1 MKTSDLFLH
10 QLEKTGSGLRKSFF
24 ASLMGKVI
32 AGFLVLIAA
41 VGLTDYFVGWEVPI
55 RTTLAWLALGLV
67 LVGSLLAWRRAARV
81 PMTTIAARADAA
93 AGDARR
99 EVSAALDIA
108 KGGGN
113 ESGSLHEYL
122 SGLVTA
128 RATGSLASLPS
139 KQLFSRKEGLAAW
152 RFAAWAGAAL
162 VVLALIHPRA
172 TGIIVGRLLH
182 PASELPPYS
191 PYTFTLA
198 GENAP
203 KVIYG
208 KEASLAV
215 DIEGPPFTGEVTLL
229 IRPAGGGETDR
240 LPTFRE
246 TSTRHTRKLEG
257 VTAPV
262 NFAFAVGR
270 GRSAWHRLE
279 VIYQPRLESAEVELS
294 PPAYS
299 RLSGTRFSLGS
310 EDLRGLRG
318 TSVRLLAESN
328 RPLSGGV
335 LEGRAPQGREVLQ
348 RVEGVPVAE
357 EEKKVAFQWEIDGDL
372 VWTLDLT
379 DVRGGRMEETVAL
392 AQRLIPDEKPRVD
405 LVEPGPLI
413 FATPESEVKMVWE
426 IEDDL
431 GLDRVELLRSAER
444 FRDRV
449 QTLPEGSGEK
459 RLRVERATL
468 LGNLGVRPGQ
478 TLEFLLE
485 ARDRNPSLLGVGSAP
500 AASIRIISEEEYASQ
515 IRLRTT
521 LEEFSGRYRALREK
535 LEAAQSSLEALAEA
549 ARSGDAARL
558 EAARAEAIRAQQEA
572 AQWFKAFASDFPAF
586 ATDEQLNDLSG
597 DLHEELLKNLSDLEK
612 EEGWS
617 DPAKAEALA
626 NRLRERLTPGA
637 TQLAGQEAVA
647 AGISTLGAVM
657 EMAAELEAIHDEQ
670 RDISHRLD
678 RIARE
683 LALGQ
688 TDSRGDIPTLRA
700 RQVNNHERL
709 AEVEEKLPER
719 LSQLPESAESLRAGA
734 EKVLEML
741 KSLQVQKQMSDSA
754 SQAGEGKVPGAAED
768 AALALANLDQI
779 LTQEKNDFCRICQG
793 GEPGFC
799 QGDGLAALTLAQM
812 LDALRGR
819 SRSRTAGNGDGSG
832 GGGGSGLGGF
842 GGSGTTMQG
851 IQLDIPLIGPPR
863 VQLSQPPGGMGGP
876 GRESGTTASALKTEA
891 TAGALPGGESAAPD
905 GRAWTP
911 EDVPP
916 KYRDAVGR
924 FFSEEPVPPSEPN
937 PAP

>member
-1 MKTSDLFLH
+1 MKTSDVFLSE
-10 QLEKTGSGLRKSFF
+10 LEKTGSGLRKSFF
-24 ASLMGKVI
+24 ASSMGKVT
-32 AGFLVLIAA
+32 AGFLLFVA
-41 VGLTDYFVGWEVPI
+41 VIGLTDYVVGWEVPV
-55 RTTLAWLALGLV
+55 RTTLAWIALALILI
-67 LVGSLLAWRRAARV
+67 GSLIAWRRAARV
-81 PMTTIAARADAA
+81 PMTMIAARADAA
-93 AGDARR
+93 AGDSRR

-108 KGGGN
+108 KGSAS
-113 ESGSLHEYL
+113 ESSSLHEYL
-122 SGLVTA
+122 SGLLTA
-128 RATGSLASLPS
+128 RAAGSLASLPA
-139 KQLFSRKEGLAAW
+139 KQLFSRKEHLAAW

-162 VVLALIHPRA
+162 VVLAFIHPRA
-172 TGIIVGRLLH
+172 TGIIAGRLFR

-191 PYTFTLA
+191 PYAFSLV

-203 KVIYG
+203 RVIYG

-215 DIEGPPFTGEVTLL
+215 EIEGPPFTGEVTLL
-229 IRPAGGGETDR
+229 IRPAGGGEADR

-246 TSTRHTRKLEG
+246 TSTRYTRKLEG

-262 NFAFAVGR
+262 DFAFAVGR
-270 GRSAWHRLE
+270 ARSAWHRLE
-279 VIYQPRLESAEVELS
+279 VIYQPRLEGAEVELS

-348 RVEGVPVAE
+348 RIEGVSVAE
-357 EEKKVAFQWEIDGDL
+357 EEKKVEFQWEIDGDL

-379 DVRGGRMEETVAL
+379 DVRGGRMEETVVL
-392 AQRLIPDEKPRVD
+392 AQRLIPDEKPKID
-405 LVEPGPLI
+405 LVEPGPFI
-413 FATPESEVKMVWE
+413 FATPESEVRMTWE

-449 QTLPEGSGEK
+449 QRLPEGSGEK

-521 LEEFSGRYRALREK
+521 LEEFSGRYRALREM
-535 LEAAQSSLEALAEA
+535 LEAAQSALEALAEA
-549 ARSGDAARL
+549 ARSGDPARL
-558 EAARAEAIRAQQEA
+558 EAARREAIRTQQVA

-586 ATDEQLNDLSG
+586 ATDKRLNELSG
-597 DLHEELLKNLSDLEK
+597 DLHEELLKNLSELENA
-612 EEGWS
+612 EGWS
-617 DPAKAEALA
+617 DPAKSEALA
-626 NRLRERLTPGA
+626 QRMKERLTPGA
-637 TQLAGQEAVA
+637 NQLAEQEAVA
-647 AGISTLGAVM
+647 SEVTALGAVM
-657 EMAAELEAIHDEQ
+657 EMAAELEAIHEEQ

-678 RIARE
+678 RISRE
-683 LALGQ
+683 LALGR

-700 RQVNNHERL
+700 RQMNNHKRL

-719 LSQLPESAESLRAGA
+719 LSRLPESAGSLRSGA

-779 LTQEKNDFCRICQG
+779 LTQEKNDFCKICQG

-799 QGDGLAALTLAQM
+799 GGEGIVAETLAQM

-819 SRSRTAGNGDGSG
+819 SRSRTAGHGEGSG
-832 GGGGSGLGGF
+832 AGGGSGLGGL

-863 VQLSQPPGGMGGP
+863 VKLSQPPGGMGGP
-876 GRESGTTASALKTEA
+876 GREPGTAVSALKNEA
-891 TAGALPGGESAAPD
+891 TEGALPAGENAAPG

-924 FFSEEPVPPSEPN
+924 FFSEEPVSPSKPN
-937 PAP
+937 PEP

>member
-1 MKTSDLFLH
+1 MKAPNEFLS

-24 ASLMGKVI
+24 ASSMGKVT
-32 AGFLVLIAA
+32 AGFLLLVA
-41 VGLTDYFVGWEVPI
+41 VIGLTDYLVGWEVPV
-55 RTTLAWLALGLV
+55 RTTLAWLALALV
-67 LVGSLLAWRRAARV
+67 LVGSLIAWRRAARV
-81 PMTTIAARADAA
+81 PMTMIAARADAA
-93 AGDARR
+93 TTDARR

-108 KGGGN
+108 NGDGK
-113 ESGSLHEYL
+113 ECGSLHEYL
-122 SGLVTA
+122 SGLLTA
-128 RATGSLASLPS
+128 RATGVLASLPA
-139 KQLFSRKEGLAAW
+139 KLLFSRRERLAAW

-162 VVLALIHPRA
+162 VVLSLIHPRA
-172 TGIIVGRLLH
+172 TGIIAGRLFR
-182 PASELPPYS
+182 PAIELPPYS

-203 KVIYG
+203 RVIYG

-215 DIEGPPFTGEVTLL
+215 EIEGPPFTGDVTLL
-229 IRPAGGGETDR
+229 IRPAGGREADR

-262 NFAFAVGR
+262 DFAFAVGR
-270 GRSAWHRLE
+270 ARSAWHRLE
-279 VIYQPRLESAEVELS
+279 VIYQPRLEGAEVELS

-318 TSVRLLAESN
+318 TRVRLLAESN

-348 RVEGVPVAE
+348 RVEGVSVAE
-357 EEKKVAFQWEIDGDL
+357 EEKKVEFQWEIDGDL

-392 AQRLIPDEKPRVD
+392 VQRLIPDEKPKID
-405 LVEPGPLI
+405 LVEPGPFI
-413 FATPESEVKMVWE
+413 FATPESEVKMAWE

-459 RLRVERATL
+459 RMRVERATL

-521 LEEFSGRYRALREK
+521 LEEFSGRYRVLREK
-535 LEAAQSSLEALAEA
+535 LEAAQSALEALAEA
-549 ARSGDAARL
+549 ARSGDPARL
-558 EAARAEAIRAQQEA
+558 EAARGESIRAQQEA
-572 AQWFKAFASDFPAF
+572 AEWFKTFASDFPAF
-586 ATDEQLNDLSG
+586 ATDKQLNELSG
-597 DLHEELLKNLSDLEK
+597 DLHEELLKNLSELEN

-626 NRLRERLTPGA
+626 TRLRERLTPGA
-637 TQLAGQEAVA
+637 NQLAEQEAVA
-647 AGISTLGAVM
+647 SEVAALGAVM
-657 EMAAELEAIHDEQ
+657 GMAAELEAIHEEQ
-670 RDISHRLD
+670 RDISYRLD
-678 RIARE
+678 RISRE
-683 LALGQ
+683 LALGR

-700 RQVNNHERL
+700 REMSNHERL
-709 AEVEEKLPER
+709 ARVEEKLPER
-719 LSQLPESAESLRAGA
+719 LSQLPESAESLRSGA
-734 EKVLEML
+734 AKVLEML
-741 KSLQVQKQMSDSA
+741 GSLQVQKQMSDSA

-779 LTQEKNDFCRICQG
+779 LTQEKNDFCTICQG

-799 QGDGLAALTLAQM
+799 QGGGVASQTLAQM
-812 LDALRGR
+812 LEALRGR
-819 SRSRTAGNGDGSG
+819 SRSRTAGNSDGSG
-832 GGGGSGLGGF
+832 AGGGSGIGGL

-863 VQLSQPPGGMGGP
+863 VHLSQPPGGMGGP
-876 GRESGTTASALKTEA
+876 GKEPGTAAASLKTAA
-891 TAGALPGGESAAPD
+891 TEGALPAGDGTAPG

-924 FFSEEPVPPSEPN
+924 FFSEEPVPTSESN
-937 PAP
+937 PEP